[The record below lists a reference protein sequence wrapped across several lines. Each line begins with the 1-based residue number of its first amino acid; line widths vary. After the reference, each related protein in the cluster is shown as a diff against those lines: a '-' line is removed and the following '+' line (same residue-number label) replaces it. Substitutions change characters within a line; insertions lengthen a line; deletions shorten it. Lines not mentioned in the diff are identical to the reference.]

1 MQIRACAFGKDAA
14 SRKRGLRIMKRTF
27 GDIAIIALGAFAFAL
42 GINVFVI
49 PHELGEGGVVGVTI
63 ILYYLLDWSPGWS
76 SLILNMALLGIGC
89 RLLPKKTVGYTV
101 IAVAL
106 HSLFLHMTTGW
117 QIASDDLMVN
127 ALFGGAIIGLG
138 IGLILRVEGT
148 TAGTVIIA
156 RLMHKFW
163 GWNISYA
170 LLLCDVLVA
179 ASSYFIIGAEKLMY
193 TIVMLVVA
201 TKIIDLVTTGL
212 NPQKS
217 VTIISRQKDEIA
229 RQVSTLMD
237 RGVTVLSG
245 QGYYTQN
252 AVDILYIVVSK
263 KELPLL
269 KTIVKAADREAFL
282 TIHSVQDVFG
292 KGFVDLQK
300 S

>member
-1 MQIRACAFGKDAA
+1 
-14 SRKRGLRIMKRTF
+14 MKRTV

-49 PHELGEGGVVGVTI
+49 PHELGEGGVVGITI

-76 SLILNMALLGIGC
+76 SLILNLALLGIGC

-106 HSLFLHMTTGW
+106 HSLFLHLTTGW
-117 QIASDDLMVN
+117 QVASDDLMVN

-163 GWNISYA
+163 GWKISYA

-269 KTIVKAADREAFL
+269 TTIVKAADREAFL

>member
-1 MQIRACAFGKDAA
+1 
-14 SRKRGLRIMKRTF
+14 MKRTV

-49 PHELGEGGVVGVTI
+49 PHELGEGGVVGITI

-76 SLILNMALLGIGC
+76 SLILNLALLGIGC

-106 HSLFLHMTTGW
+106 HSLFLHLTTGW
-117 QIASDDLMVN
+117 QVTSDDLMVN

-163 GWNISYA
+163 GWKISYA

-245 QGYYTQN
+245 HGYYTQN

-269 KTIVKAADREAFL
+269 TTIVKAADREAFL

>member
-1 MQIRACAFGKDAA
+1 
-14 SRKRGLRIMKRTF
+14 MKRTV

-49 PHELGEGGVVGVTI
+49 PHELGEGGVVGITI

-106 HSLFLHMTTGW
+106 HSLFLHVTTGW
-117 QIASDDLMVN
+117 QVASDDLMVN

-163 GWNISYA
+163 GWKISYA

-245 QGYYTQN
+245 HGYYTQN

-269 KTIVKAADREAFL
+269 TTIVKAADREAFL